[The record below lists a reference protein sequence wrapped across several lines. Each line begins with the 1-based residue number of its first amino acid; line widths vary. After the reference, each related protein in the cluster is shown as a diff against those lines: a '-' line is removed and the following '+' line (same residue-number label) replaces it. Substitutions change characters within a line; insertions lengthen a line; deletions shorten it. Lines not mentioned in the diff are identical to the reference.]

1 MNNKY
6 HTNENHIKPMLEA
19 IERLGLNG
27 VAGDSNKRIL
37 KFAAIFHDCFYR
49 PDSLTGDNEKQSLMM
64 FKDVLNALRNN
75 LNTTLII
82 RRSDILVGNY
92 DYIVSEFAFL
102 SEDDIKMIEKIILNT
117 IEPFNKRDNSE
128 LEHFFY
134 LLDLGVLNGDFEDLV
149 KYEHLIY
156 NEYKNFYPLFEYI
169 EGRTYFLSRVIENGI
184 GNKTEIEKLMRYVNS
199 RDYGSLGVFAGSF
212 NPFTIGHKNILDQAS
227 KHFNQV
233 IVAQLMN
240 PDKPA
245 PAHILPELDALCVR
259 DDSTLIEF
267 IKKYGKG
274 YTKVTVIRGL
284 RSGYDLQ
291 YEQNFRSLVKDFEN
305 IDFVYFLCDAKLQH
319 ISSSMVRSLT
329 YEQSQ
334 RYMIGY

>member
-1 MNNKY
+1 MNNTY

-19 IERLGLNG
+19 IDKLGLNG
-27 VAGDSNKRIL
+27 VTGDSKRRIL

-49 PDSLTGDNEKQSLMM
+49 PDSLPGENEKTSEML
-64 FKDVLNALRNN
+64 FRNFITN
-75 LNTTLII
+75 RTVS
-82 RRSDILVGNY
+82 SDILVKNY
-92 DYIVSEFAFL
+92 LYILEEVKYL
-102 SEDDIKMIEKIILNT
+102 TNDDIEMISKIILNT
-117 IEPFNKRDNSE
+117 IEPFKKREDSE
-128 LEHFFY
+128 LEHYFY
-134 LLDLGVLNGDFEDLV
+134 LLDLKVLTGDFEDLV

-227 KHFNQV
+227 KHFDQV
-233 IVAQLMN
+233 IVAQLIN

-245 PAHILPELDALCVR
+245 PAHILPILDALCLR

-274 YTKVTVIRGL
+274 YSKVTVIRGL

-329 YEQSQ
+329 NEQAQ
-334 RYMIGY
+334 RYKIKE